1 MTQFMHAPQARVQDG
16 VRTFA
21 PGRIEVAGNHLD
33 HQGGHVIAAA
43 ITDGIT
49 LTARRIEA
57 REARIKSEG
66 FADARVSF
74 DDLVPRGDEQG
85 TTQALVRG
93 VLAGCSVAGI
103 PLVGFDAVAESTLP
117 VGGGLSSSA
126 AFELA
131 VATAVARL
139 GKTEVDPVRLAQIG
153 LLAERGFF
161 GKPCGLMDQLASAC
175 GGMSLLDFRDQ
186 TNPTVEPI
194 ACDFGKLGYAIFIIA
209 AETGHAGLDKSFSGI
224 TDDMLAVARLCGAE
238 RLGDIGLDD
247 LLTRLPEARRKVG
260 DLAVLRALHFFNEM
274 ELVTQRADALR
285 AGDMPTFL
293 ECTRRSGASSAQYL
307 QNTDV
312 PGPVQ
317 GTMLVIALADAFLG
331 NSGAVRIHG
340 GGFGGSVQAF
350 VPVEMANAFRM
361 HMDGLIGEGRCR
373 LVKIRREG
381 AGLLA

>member
-1 MTQFMHAPQARVQDG
+1 MTKFSHTLATRADG

-43 ITDGIT
+43 ITDGI
-49 LTARRIEA
+49 AIAAQRIGE
-57 REARIKSEG
+57 REARLSSEG
-66 FADARVSF
+66 FADVRVSL
-74 DDLVPRGDEQG
+74 DDLAPRADEKG

-93 VLAGCSVAGI
+93 VLAGCAAAGI
-103 PLVGFDAVAESTLP
+103 PLTGFDAIAESSLP

-131 VATAVARL
+131 MATAVVRL
-139 GKTEVDPVRLAQIG
+139 GEAEVDPIHLAQIG
-153 LLAERGFF
+153 LGAERDFF

-186 TNPTVEPI
+186 AEPTVGPI
-194 ACDFGKLGYAIFIIA
+194 ACDFGELGYAVFIIP
-209 AETGHAGLDKSFSGI
+209 AETGHAGLDGSFSAI
-224 TDDMLAVARLCGAE
+224 TDDMRTIARLCGTE
-238 RLGDIGLDD
+238 RLGDIGLGN
-247 LLTRLPEARRKVG
+247 LLAHLPEARREAG

-274 ELVTQRADALR
+274 ELVEQRADALR

-307 QNTDV
+307 QNIDV

-331 NSGAVRIHG
+331 GNGAVRIHG

-350 VPVEMANAFRM
+350 VPVEMAEAFRE
-361 HMDGLIGEGRCR
+361 HMDGLVGQGSCR
-373 LVKIRREG
+373 LVEIRREG
-381 AGLLA
+381 AGVLD